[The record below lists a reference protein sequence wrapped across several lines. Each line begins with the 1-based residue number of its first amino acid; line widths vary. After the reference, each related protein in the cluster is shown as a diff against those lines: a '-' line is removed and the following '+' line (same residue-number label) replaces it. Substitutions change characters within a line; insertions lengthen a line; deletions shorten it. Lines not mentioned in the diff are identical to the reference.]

1 MAFVRPRNMA
11 DRNQVGEK
19 HDTLIE
25 RLPADHPVNVAL
37 KSMVSTPLQT
47 WRDKR
52 GARQIARGRWTTA
65 VKKVIA
71 ADKKNDGRIRTAFR
85 LILLKHGQEAVDDLI
100 ARAGGN
106 SMSDLT
112 KMPVDRLLVVL
123 ADLFAS
129 VDGAAEPPVYKDDL
143 EKLRESTAELAAAS
157 AEESDARTVHGS
169 ATSAELIAE
178 GALDLAATRYA
189 LFVEGLYGE
198 AEAEQYLPALA
209 PRRRKPSAKPAA

>member
-1 MAFVRPRNMA
+1 MA

-19 HDTLIE
+19 HDTLIV

-37 KSMVSTPLQT
+37 KSMVSTPLLT
-47 WRDKR
+47 WREKR
-52 GARQIARGRWTTA
+52 GARQIARGNWTTA

-71 ADKKNDGRIRTAFR
+71 ADKKNDDRIRTTFR
-85 LILLKHGQEAVDDLI
+85 TILLKHGQEAVNDLI

-129 VDGAAEPPVYKDDL
+129 VDGAAEAPVYKDDL
-143 EKLRESTAELAAAS
+143 EKLRETTATLATAS
-157 AEESDARTVHGS
+157 AEESDARTIHGS

-178 GALDLAATRYA
+178 GALDLAVTRYA
-189 LFVEGLYGE
+189 LFVDGLYGE

-209 PRRRKPSAKPAA
+209 PRRRKPRAA